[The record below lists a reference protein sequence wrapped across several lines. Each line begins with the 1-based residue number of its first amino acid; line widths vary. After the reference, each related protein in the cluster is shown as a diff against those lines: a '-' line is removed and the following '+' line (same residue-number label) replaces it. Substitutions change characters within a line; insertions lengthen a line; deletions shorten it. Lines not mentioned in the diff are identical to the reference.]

1 MKALYNTLTVI
12 TGLVIVG
19 LLWSQYQA
27 YQKRDDDA
35 YNAQCPNPTRVLRVF
50 GRHVVLVAPQGHLGR
65 TSGPWWPKKQ

>member
-19 LLWSQYQA
+19 LLWSQYRA

-35 YNAQCPNPTRVLRVF
+35 YNAQCPNPTGEYFDCV
-50 GRHVVLVAPQGHLGR
+50 
-65 TSGPWWPKKQ
+65 WWPRRGT